1 MCIPLASLSFWT
13 SSVPSATSTS
23 NPPLFLAPF
32 GLPPCLPLLQRP
44 IHRSFS
50 LLLDFLRAF
59 LCSNVQS
66 TFPTFQF
73 WTFSLSHS
81 ALTSNPRFRLPGFGL
96 LPCLPL
102 LQRPI
107 HRSFSLLLD
116 FLRAFHYFNVQSAA
130 LSRSFWTSSVTHSA
144 LTSNSRFRLSR

>member
-13 SSVPSATSTS
+13 SSMSSTALTS
-23 NPPLFLAPF
+23 NSRFRLPRF
-32 GLPPCLPLLQRP
+32 GLLPCLPLLQRP

-81 ALTSNPRFRLPGFGL
+81 ALTSNPRFRLPDFGL

-107 HRSFSLLLD
+107 RRSFSLLLD
-116 FLRAFHYFNVQSAA
+116 FLRDSLCSNVQLTLPA
-130 LSRSFWTSSVTHSA
+130 FP
-144 LTSNSRFRLSR
+144 LTS